1 MTSRS
6 SASSAVAP
14 SSPLGKYSPVKPPE
28 AVRRRDVLRQAA
40 RLPKTLLTIRRI
52 VAEDCE
58 IGALDEHLGAF
69 RGFHLGAEDPHY
81 RARQWRRVRLGA
93 IAPRDVA
100 GLGVWELAFMVN
112 VAREIEEP
120 ILEYSH
126 QNGEGFRFLLPSLAR
141 FLGKNEEEAAWAA
154 SQNVPW
160 CESPWCAEERRH
172 AATFARII
180 ERLTASSPASDN
192 PNRPKIVTSSEQD
205 AIRLVISR
213 EAAEWNS
220 SSTYAVMAAHATGD
234 LHHLFRNVARDE
246 IKHLSILAAADRYL
260 FGPRPWRRFADV
272 VRESLDEYRAH
283 KRRRSAGDLMGT
295 NPLTAVEVV
304 FAHVLVESAIRRWT
318 QDASAAHARVDLRRP
333 FAPARTGGDRAA
345 AGAPRGER
353 GHASAGQGDA
363 REPVAVGAAPA
374 ATRIG
379 TARLRGGPVSSRRGD
394 GPRGVRRVPRRRN
407 TRQSRRQGSAE
418 EDPEVWRPD
427 PAGLPG
433 RSPPRPPDP
442 QQPARAGA
450 APAVAK
456 GTPVQ
461 TPVLRHR
468 ATPESRCYPDSRRP
482 PTGTRAMSKAR
493 PPWWMY
499 AVLIPC
505 TCYFL
510 LVCYSLAFG
519 PQTPGLI
526 TRTHPKGF
534 QVRGVQAGL
543 PAARA
548 GLEEGDI
555 ILSINGLTGRAA
567 AGEWDRLYVG
577 KPFEVAFERGADRPS
592 ASWTLGR
599 KDLAFWTNPEG
610 LAHVAWLPGALLG
623 LLLAWLI
630 AFRRPD
636 VATARLG
643 ALLFAS
649 GASGVSCSTHRQGS
663 RHSFRPCPSLS
674 RRCRSPPSSMTP
686 PPAARCR

>member
-14 SSPLGKYSPVKPPE
+14 SSPLGTYSPVKPPE

-272 VRESLDEYRAH
+272 VRESLEEYRAH

-304 FAHVLVESAIRRWT
+304 FAHVLAESAIRRWSKT
-318 QDASAAHARVDLRRP
+318 LPLRTLEWIFDAPSHLPELEAIALPPERRAASEATLQQGRETRASLSRWAPRRQRRALEQRAFEAAQSRAVEEMVRGEFDAFRGAETP
-333 FAPARTGGDRAA
+333 GSRGDREVRKRIRRC
-345 AGAPRGER
+345 RGQILR
-353 GHASAGQGDA
+353 ACLAD
-363 REPVAVGAAPA
+363 
-374 ATRIG
+374 
-379 TARLRGGPVSSRRGD
+379 RLRD
-394 GPRGVRRVPRRRN
+394 HQIRN
-407 TRQSRRQGSAE
+407 NRH
-418 EDPEVWRPD
+418 
-427 PAGLPG
+427 
-433 RSPPRPPDP
+433 
-442 QQPARAGA
+442 
-450 APAVAK
+450 
-456 GTPVQ
+456 
-461 TPVLRHR
+461 VL
-468 ATPESRCYPDSRRP
+468 ARRP
-482 PTGTRAMSKAR
+482 P
-493 PPWWMY
+493 
-499 AVLIPC
+499 
-505 TCYFL
+505 
-510 LVCYSLAFG
+510 
-519 PQTPGLI
+519 
-526 TRTHPKGF
+526 
-534 QVRGVQAGL
+534 
-543 PAARA
+543 
-548 GLEEGDI
+548 
-555 ILSINGLTGRAA
+555 
-567 AGEWDRLYVG
+567 
-577 KPFEVAFERGADRPS
+577 
-592 ASWTLGR
+592 
-599 KDLAFWTNPEG
+599 
-610 LAHVAWLPGALLG
+610 
-623 LLLAWLI
+623 
-630 AFRRPD
+630 
-636 VATARLG
+636 
-643 ALLFAS
+643 
-649 GASGVSCSTHRQGS
+649 
-663 RHSFRPCPSLS
+663 
-674 RRCRSPPSSMTP
+674 
-686 PPAARCR
+686 